1 MDILLQRRIYFTK
14 RELAHL
20 AANVLLLFAS
30 VWGCSLISGE
40 SLKTLKSTGR
50 GKGVRGR
57 WRNWRNNATIR
68 GEIWRILPTS
78 WASAFARRA
87 PLPPRIPARAAANLP
102 TPTVLRKCRNFV
114 QPLSCTA
121 GKLRAILPLCL
132 ERGDSALPIL
142 LNPPRLRPF
151 FRVEGVYSNWRTV

>member
-30 VWGCSLISGE
+30 VRGCSLISGE

-57 WRNWRNNATIR
+57 WRDWRNNATIR
-68 GEIWRILPTS
+68 GEIWRILRYKS
-78 WASAFARRA
+78 HLLGIRFRSER
-87 PLPPRIPARAAANLP
+87 PLAISHTCPRCGKPADTNRSP
-102 TPTVLRKCRNFV
+102 
-114 QPLSCTA
+114 QM
-121 GKLRAILPLCL
+121 
-132 ERGDSALPIL
+132 
-142 LNPPRLRPF
+142 
-151 FRVEGVYSNWRTV
+151 